1 MARITVESFGSNL
14 PRNWEEI
21 ADFLNNLIEEKADD
35 SKEAVEEIWEN
46 YCAGNIKG
54 APEPI
59 TVESEAEILARKIR
73 ESGEWDTELLRELC
87 DLAGLSQ
94 EWEEADGESFESVA
108 YKAAEI
114 LGVEI

>member
-1 MARITVESFGSNL
+1 MARITVDSFGSNL

-21 ADFLNNLIEEKADD
+21 ADFLNNLIEEKGDD
-35 SKEAVEEIWEN
+35 SKLAAEELWED

-59 TVESEAEILARKIR
+59 MENHEAETLAKKIK
-73 ESGEWDTELLRELC
+73 ESGEWDPELLKKLC
-87 DLAGLSQ
+87 DFAGLSE
-94 EWEEADGESFESVA
+94 EWEEADGESFETVA

>member
-1 MARITVESFGSNL
+1 MARITVESFGGNL

-21 ADFLNNLIEEKADD
+21 ADFLNNLIEEKGDN
-35 SKEAVEEIWEN
+35 SKLAVEELWED
-46 YCAGNIKG
+46 YCSGRIED

-59 TVESEAEILARKIR
+59 TVESEAEILAEKIR
-73 ESGEWDTELLRELC
+73 NSTEWDAELLRELC